1 MSKSRYSEQIQTEK
15 GDSEETKKPTQKSK
29 DLSKT
34 EDHIDELKDEPEE
47 KEASV
52 VGDDEVQEL
61 KRITKKEK
69 KEKKQGK
76 REKKKLTPEERKAQK
91 ALKRKKRAKI
101 IVRNVPFKVN
111 NFILKNKV
119 KKSFYKFCT
128 MLIVCLIVFFFRSR
142 RRKKISKNSSL
153 HMVLLKTFK
162 FQKNQMAKSLV
173 IVLCSSK
180 K

>member
-15 GDSEETKKPTQKSK
+15 GDSGETKKPTQKSK

-111 NFILKNKV
+111 NLILKNKV
-119 KKSFYKFCT
+119 KKSFYKFCS
-128 MLIVCLIVFFFRSR
+128 MIIIVFFFVLGDE
-142 RRKKISKNSSL
+142 RKYQRI
-153 HMVLLKTFK
+153 LLF
-162 FQKNQMAKSLV
+162 
-173 IVLCSSK
+173 IWYY
-180 K
+180 